1 LRELQEAYKVQKAA
15 LLASEECR
23 RRLLNQV
30 VDQRRAYKET
40 VDTAKKLVDAVVAKY
55 KVNLS
60 EKKIGDLSSA
70 IVKATTSGIYQVT
83 IIK

>member
-1 LRELQEAYKVQKAA
+1 MRELQEAYKVQKAA

-30 VDQRRAYKET
+30 VEQRRAYRET

-60 EKKIGDLSSA
+60 DKKIGALSDA
-70 IVKATTSGIYQVT
+70 IVKATTNGIYKV
-83 IIK
+83 KMVK